1 MDKRRI
7 AMLSAVCVAV
17 LKMLGLTTRQRLKEC
32 EARLKECDAQRDG
45 AIHERNELRRQ
56 IDEQVAGTND
66 ATSLQ
71 LKLRRAL
78 QERDHF
84 ARVYEAARIERDT
97 VADQNRTLKIERDRY
112 REERDQ
118 AYGWVNQSVREI
130 NELRA
135 K

>member
-1 MDKRRI
+1 MSGTYI
-7 AMLSAVCVAV
+7 VA
-17 LKMLGLTTRQRLKEC
+17 KIN
-32 EARLKECDAQRDG
+32 EA
-45 AIHERNELRRQ
+45 
-56 IDEQVAGTND
+56 EQVAGTND

-97 VADQNRTLKIERDRY
+97 MADQNRTLKIERDRY

-130 NELRA
+130 NELRGKINA
-135 K
+135 SAQSPG